1 MIYIGLQFFGGRG
14 SGGGKGGGGGGG
26 AIGGAQ
32 ATDAM
37 TRIERQI
44 SATEQRIK
52 SLEQRQAQLDSQIPS
67 LVRARNYD
75 QIRSNNREGERL
87 AKEVSAL
94 RRELNNLHQQ
104 GRAVYRD

>member
-1 MIYIGLQFFGGRG
+1 MGGRG
-14 SGGGKGGGGGGG
+14 SGGGKRSGGGGGGGG

-44 SATEQRIK
+44 SATEQKIK
-52 SLEQRQAQLDSQIPS
+52 SLEQRQARLDSQIPS
-67 LVRARNYD
+67 LVRARNYE

-87 AKEVSAL
+87 AKEVSTL